1 MWDSRRITISYKK
14 SNGYNMKKKT
24 IVKSFGDIGYI
35 KSGNVVCTY
44 QLGEE
49 SSDGAIDLN
58 DVRYPANFITP
69 MKMAQFSV
77 YPNGYTN
84 LEPNIIKEMVQANR
98 LLPELLN
105 KKMKMLYGAGPMLF
119 RFKKEGKDAW
129 REFFDDKRVTAWLE
143 SWQRN
148 GLQDDYKIYL
158 MKTIISLYY
167 DGGAFS
173 KIRLTQGA
181 EAGLSEGYRVA
192 GLEHISTTRAR
203 LATIKDLSQRTDFV
217 ASDFELV
224 IVANWLNLSYQDY
237 LVYPKFDYAN
247 PLKFPATISYSKTYI
262 HGEEI
267 YAHNLWF
274 KGIERWVRGSNLTP
288 AYINDYLMNALSA
301 RTHVIIPQSWMR
313 QKQNDLETLCRTN
326 AERKVNGQPLQSVY
340 VGNKSLDVGTEFNK
354 NILRQYV
361 ALEMERL
368 AECLTGEGKN
378 QGKIYVSESEII
390 DGEEVRWKIESIDQK
405 YKEYIEALTSYDKRA
420 DEVMLSSIG
429 LDPSISNITKDGI
442 ISKSGADAYYNYLI
456 YLSQLTLPEE
466 IVCKDINIA
475 LQLNFPELYDS
486 GARIGFYRSA
496 VAKQQDV
503 PEQDRMKNQQNQ

>member
-1 MWDSRRITISYKK
+1 
-14 SNGYNMKKKT
+14 MKKKT
-24 IVKSFGDIGYI
+24 IVKSFGDIGYV
-35 KSGNVVCTY
+35 KTGNAVCTY

-58 DVRYPANFITP
+58 EVSYPTNFIRP

-77 YPNGYTN
+77 YPNGSNN

-98 LLPELLN
+98 LLPELIN
-105 KKMKMLYGAGPMLF
+105 KKIKMLYGAGPMLF
-119 RFKKEGKDAW
+119 RTKKDGKDAW
-129 REFFDDKRVTAWLE
+129 REFFDDPAVTAWLE

-148 GLQDDYKIYL
+148 GLEDDYKRYL
-158 MKTIISLYY
+158 MKTITSMYY

-173 KIRLTQGA
+173 KIRLSQGA
-181 EAGLSEGYRVA
+181 EAGLPDGYRVT

-203 LATIKDLSQRTDFV
+203 VATMQDLSQRTDFIS
-217 ASDFELV
+217 SDFELV

-237 LVYPKFDYAN
+237 AVYHKFDYSE
-247 PLKFPATISYSKTYI
+247 PLKYSAAISYSRSYI
-262 HGEEI
+262 QGEEI

-313 QKQNDLETLCRTN
+313 QKQNDLETLCRVN
-326 AERKVNGQPLQSVY
+326 AERKATGQNLQSVQ
-340 VGNKSLDVGTEFNK
+340 VGSKTMEVGTEYNK
-354 NILRQYV
+354 NMLRQYV
-361 ALEMERL
+361 SLELEKL
-368 AECLTGEGKN
+368 AECLTGAGKN
-378 QGKIYVSESEII
+378 QGKIYASESEII
-390 DGEEVRWKIESIDQK
+390 DGEEVRWKIEPIDQK

-420 DEVMLSSIG
+420 DEVMLSAIG

-466 IVCKDINIA
+466 IVCKDINVA
-475 LQLNFPELYDS
+475 LQLNFPELYES